1 MPWSALRTETQMER
15 TNSQS
20 SAFAICG
27 RCPLDK
33 KLQGQD
39 RAYRD
44 AAGETVRHI
53 IEEIES
59 MDGVAPLYGGDTPAF
74 AQEASQV
81 YGTEELT
88 EQAWYCSRIRQ
99 LGTCASV
106 QVVFPDP
113 KYL

>member
-1 MPWSALRTETQMER
+1 MER
-15 TNSQS
+15 TSSQS
-20 SAFAICG
+20 SGFAICG

-53 IEEIES
+53 IEDIES
-59 MDGVAPLYGGDTPAF
+59 MAGAGQLYGGDIPAF
-74 AQEASQV
+74 VQEASQAF
-81 YGTEELT
+81 GTEELA
-88 EQAWYCSRIRQ
+88 EQAWYCSRIRR

>member
-1 MPWSALRTETQMER
+1 MEQ
-15 TNSQS
+15 TSSQS

-39 RAYRD
+39 SAYRV
-44 AAGETVRHI
+44 AAGETVRRI
-53 IEEIES
+53 TEEIES
-59 MDGVAPLYGGDTPAF
+59 MTGAVTLYGSDMPAF
-74 AQEASQV
+74 VQEASRA
-81 YGTEELT
+81 YGTEELS
-88 EQAWYCSRIRQ
+88 EQAWYCSRIRR